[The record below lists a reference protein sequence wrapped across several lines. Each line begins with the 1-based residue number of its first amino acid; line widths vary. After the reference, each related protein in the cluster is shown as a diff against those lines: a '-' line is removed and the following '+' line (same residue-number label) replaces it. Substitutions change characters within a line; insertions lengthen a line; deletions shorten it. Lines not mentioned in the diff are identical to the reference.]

1 MKGECNSKRKENF
14 LSYYNLSDRII
25 FWIKQAASGNRKAV
39 FIAPVG
45 TVFIYENN
53 AILCSANQSRDAK
66 SCVSQAM
73 IRYLFGRWNAFR
85 CCVFCLW
92 DARFCVSTGEDAL
105 FIGVMKCL
113 LLLRFLL
120 VRRKILRL
128 YWADA
133 IIISCKTQW
142 NVRRDFAL
150 HKYAKTFPET
160 HKHSSSTSR
169 ECRRNLWKHIRRQIR
184 EFWDVLLMC

>member
-25 FWIKQAASGNRKAV
+25 FWTKQAASGNRKAV

-85 CCVFCLW
+85 CHVFCSW
-92 DARFCVSTGEDAL
+92 DARFCVSTGWRHCCYWWETAWWYAQQTKVETQNFASHKRVYAICWGVEMPFVAAL
-105 FIGVMKCL
+105 F
-113 LLLRFLL
+113 
-120 VRRKILRL
+120 VRE
-128 YWADA
+128 
-133 IIISCKTQW
+133 TQ
-142 NVRRDFAL
+142 DFA
-150 HKYAKTFPET
+150 
-160 HKHSSSTSR
+160 S
-169 ECRRNLWKHIRRQIR
+169 
-184 EFWDVLLMC
+184 LLGGRHHYFV

>member
-1 MKGECNSKRKENF
+1 MQRYCKRVEKRACFQFPECRLSYAKIMKGECNSKRKENF

-73 IRYLFGRWNAFR
+73 IRYSFERWNAFR

-92 DARFCVSTGEDAL
+92 DARFCVSTGRTPSL
-105 FIGVMKCL
+105 FRVKHSEMCGGILHCINMQ
-113 LLLRFLL
+113 RHF
-120 VRRKILRL
+120 RKRINIHRQPRES
-128 YWADA
+128 AA
-133 IIISCKTQW
+133 EICESI
-142 NVRRDFAL
+142 FGG
-150 HKYAKTFPET
+150 KYASFEMF
-160 HKHSSSTSR
+160 
-169 ECRRNLWKHIRRQIR
+169 C
-184 EFWDVLLMC
+184 